1 YCTSEGI
8 TICVPE
14 KFQRESSST
23 SYDYLSSS
31 LSSMIITRIKY
42 PFESN
47 DQTNSLSINSTS
59 YLIFELLKNKYLSNL
74 YQSYKPYPKSLS
86 SFDNFLSFDTI
97 KYKGF
102 RRCLFSPYDITLN
115 NGQTI
120 LATITCAH
128 EVFIYEIFSSSKR
141 FFHSQSSNLII
152 DLTKYLFE
160 NIKIDNYLIDSTNQS
175 DYR

>member
-1 YCTSEGI
+1 
-8 TICVPE
+8 
-14 KFQRESSST
+14 
-23 SYDYLSSS
+23 
-31 LSSMIITRIKY
+31 
-42 PFESN
+42 
-47 DQTNSLSINSTS
+47 
-59 YLIFELLKNKYLSNL
+59 
-74 YQSYKPYPKSLS
+74 
-86 SFDNFLSFDTI
+86 
-97 KYKGF
+97 F

-175 DYR
+175 DYRLLYFHLTSNILWNEIGTRFFQLQYSGHLIIWNFHPINILNDKPLVIIDTNILKPLSMSFNEQFQILFIIGKENQRVFINLN

>member
-74 YQSYKPYPKSLS
+74 YQSYKHSPKSLS
-86 SFDNFLSFDTI
+86 SFDN
-97 KYKGF
+97 
-102 RRCLFSPYDITLN
+102 
-115 NGQTI
+115 
-120 LATITCAH
+120 
-128 EVFIYEIFSSSKR
+128 
-141 FFHSQSSNLII
+141 
-152 DLTKYLFE
+152 
-160 NIKIDNYLIDSTNQS
+160 
-175 DYR
+175 